1 MCTVEKRNE
10 KEHVFVGDYLSDNYV
25 QRDIAAVSTPESGT
39 TAATDTVAPKSHSFC
54 SPASFGRSLLS
65 STVDHQRDA
74 FMRLEIGVNSTQFIH
89 FN

>member
-39 TAATDTVAPKSHSFC
+39 TAAPTPSHP
-54 SPASFGRSLLS
+54 SPIPFALQPTLDGLCYHRRLIIREMLLC
-65 STVDHQRDA
+65 D
-74 FMRLEIGVNSTQFIH
+74 
-89 FN
+89 